1 MLMVRLA
8 QLVETKI
15 HFLFNLRHTFLR
27 NVVERIFGIFKL
39 RFTIFR
45 YALSI
50 SYKTQAEVGLPCA
63 GLHYFLLKECRFDE
77 FVVED
82 E

>member
-8 QLVETKI
+8 QLIETKI
-15 HFLFNLRHTFLR
+15 HFLFNLRHIFVR
-27 NVVERIFGIFKL
+27 NVVERIFGTFKL

-50 SYKTQAEVGLPCA
+50 SYKIQAEVVLPCA
-63 GLHYFLLKECRFDE
+63 GLHNFFLKECRFDE
-77 FVVED
+77 FLVED